1 MFSIYYYYG
10 QVQKKILYSSRVDD
24 FHQVEKWF
32 HYSERYL
39 AAFSLKYK
47 KKYNQQ
53 EFFFSSENIF
63 KVF

>member
-47 KKYNQQ
+47 KK
-53 EFFFSSENIF
+53 I
-63 KVF
+63 